1 MSRDARP
8 DHPIHELLVKRWS
21 PYAFSDRPVADA
33 DLCALFEAAR
43 WAPSSYNEQPW
54 TFILATQQDPG
65 EFDRLASCLVEAN
78 QVWARK
84 APVLAISVAHMHFS
98 RNGKPNTCAHHDV
111 GLAVAQLT
119 VEATARGLVVHQMA
133 GIVPD
138 MVRANYQLPEGCQP
152 LTGIAIGYAGDAQ
165 KLPDSLQDR
174 DTAERTRKPLAD
186 FVYGGLWGNTAWA
199 ISKT

>member
-1 MSRDARP
+1 MSRDAKP

-21 PYAFSDRPVADA
+21 PYAFSDRRVSDE
-33 DLCALFEAAR
+33 DICALFEAAR

-54 TFILATQQDPG
+54 SFILATQQDPG

-78 QVWARK
+78 QVWARQ
-84 APVLAISVAHMHFS
+84 APVLAVSVARLNFA
-98 RNGKPNTCAHHDV
+98 RNGNPNGCAQHDV

-119 VEATARGLVVHQMA
+119 VEATARGMVVHQMA

-138 MVRANYQLPEGCQP
+138 IVRANYQLPEGCQP
-152 LTGIAIGYAGDAQ
+152 LTGIAIGYAGDVQ

-174 DTAERTRKPLAD
+174 DRAERTRKPLAD
-186 FVYGGLWGNTAWA
+186 FVYGGLWGNTAWS